1 MVEIHLPLYAPA
13 KPNASA
19 SPSHRP
25 LKTPMPEHAPILPV
39 IAAEVAALAPGFR
52 ALSLTVEAAPIVR
65 PEIAGHA
72 VERACQALARGE
84 PDWAEA
90 HLAAWAEAF
99 RRFGAKPQRTPC
111 SAEALR
117 KRALRDGGLP
127 SIDPVVDL
135 YNAISVQFAIPVG
148 GENLAAYAG
157 TPRLVVAD
165 GSETFDTLKNGEA
178 VDESPDPGEVVWR
191 DDLGVTCRR
200 WNWRQGVRTRLDASA
215 RRMWFILESLPEM
228 PLAAL
233 HEAGGLLLDELRL
246 MMPGMRADSRLLCV
260 ATEPTDSV

>member
-1 MVEIHLPLYAPA
+1 
-13 KPNASA
+13 
-19 SPSHRP
+19 
-25 LKTPMPEHAPILPV
+25 
-39 IAAEVAALAPGFR
+39 
-52 ALSLTVEAAPIVR
+52 
-65 PEIAGHA
+65 
-72 VERACQALARGE
+72 
-84 PDWAEA
+84 
-90 HLAAWAEAF
+90 
-99 RRFGAKPQRTPC
+99 
-111 SAEALR
+111 
-117 KRALRDGGLP
+117 
-127 SIDPVVDL
+127 
-135 YNAISVQFAIPVG
+135 
-148 GENLAAYAG
+148 
-157 TPRLVVAD
+157 

-215 RRMWFILESLPEM
+215 QRMWFILESLPEM